1 MPIKT
6 HVAPRATMF
15 DFVRSHTRLFQGILV
30 LLIFPSFVFFGVQ
43 GYSSFTSESN
53 AKVAQVDGRDISR
66 IELDNAHQRN
76 IERMRQQMPNVDVK
90 LLDTPEMRRETLDGI
105 VRERVLLAAA
115 EHMNLGVSDD
125 RLQRQFATD
134 PQFAALRN
142 PDGSVNRDLLAA
154 QGMSSEVFAQSLR
167 QDMAMRQVLQGI
179 GGTVL
184 APKAVVDPS
193 LEALLQRRQVQMQ
206 RFDAKDYRGK
216 VNPSD
221 ADIEAFYKAN
231 EALFRAPEQARIEYI
246 VLDQQALKQGIPVAE
261 EELRRY
267 YAENAS
273 RYTAAEERRASH
285 ILIAADKDMPA
296 AERQK
301 ARAKAEALL
310 EQVRKSPAQFAEI
323 ARKNSNDPGSAE
335 RGGDLDFFGRGGM
348 VKPFED
354 AVFAMKPG
362 EISNLVETDFGY
374 HIITLTAQRGGEK
387 KSFETVRA
395 EIEDE
400 VRKQLAQKRFAETAE
415 QFTNTVYE
423 QSDSLQ
429 PAMDKLKL
437 DKRTA
442 TVQRTPAPGASGPL
456 ASAKLL
462 EAVFANDAVRNK
474 RNTDAVEV
482 GPNQLASARIVE
494 YTPARTLPLADVKDQ
509 VRERLVAEQAAALAR
524 KEGLALLAQLQKG
537 GDLTL
542 PEKAV
547 VGRAAAQGMPRNV
560 VDAVLGADASKL
572 PAPVGV
578 DLGDQGYLVA
588 RVTQVLPRDPT
599 AASEESLQGQY
610 LQAVAN
616 AEAQAY
622 LAALKAR
629 YKAEIK
635 TAALAADTAAAG
647 APR

>member
-1 MPIKT
+1 
-6 HVAPRATMF
+6 MF

-66 IELDNAHQRN
+66 VELDNAHQRN

-635 TAALAADTAAAG
+635 TTALAADTAAAG